1 MFQPSTPDADA
12 STISAALSSL
22 TSSASRQR
30 SPRPIP
36 SHETVRHML
45 FGSTRAVQHT
55 IKLLHKLNY
64 AEPNDWSK
72 PIPTGQPNEV
82 VSVLTRKVHVG

>member
-1 MFQPSTPDADA
+1 MFQPSVPGADA
-12 STISAALSSL
+12 STVSAERS
-22 TSSASRQR
+22 TSSSSGQL
-30 SPRPIP
+30 SPSTSPI
-36 SHETVRHML
+36 HETVRHML
-45 FGSTRAVQHT
+45 FGSTKAVQHT

-82 VSVLTRKVHVG
+82 VSVLIRKVRVS